1 MAIDFPS
8 SPANND
14 VYTDPTS
21 GNKYTWNN
29 VYSYWAFTGGSDIG
43 SSSNTYVLFN
53 DSDEV
58 NGTSGFTFDKSTNT
72 VTIGTA
78 TVNTTNYSGTAN
90 NANYVKANNGIT
102 SNSSGVFVTQG
113 TGTVVNATGVHVNS
127 TYIGTLSSNN
137 ASFLGGVAAASY
149 VNTSGTYTITGVHT
163 HNANIAIGTSAR
175 LIANGVMGT
184 NGQILTSNGTT
195 VYWETPAAAT
205 NTAAQYAWTNNHTFT
220 ANLTVGNTTTNS
232 SFLIS
237 YLGMSNPNTFTAGTL
252 TTVSGLNTVIAGP
265 FTISSGNTITITS
278 GSRIVIV

>member
-29 VYSYWAFTGGSDIG
+29 VYSYWAFTGGSAIG

-90 NANYVKANNGIT
+90 NA
-102 SNSSGVFVTQG
+102 
-113 TGTVVNATGVHVNS
+113 
-127 TYIGTLSSNN
+127 
-137 ASFLGGVAAASY
+137 SFLGGVAAASY
-149 VNTSGTYTITGVHT
+149 VNTSGEYTITGVHT
-163 HNANIAIGTSAR
+163 HNANIVIGTSAGF
-175 LIANGVMGT
+175 IANGVMGT
-184 NGQILTSNGTT
+184 NSQILTSNGTT
-195 VYWETPAAAT
+195 VYWADAPSSGGGF
-205 NTAAQYAWTNNHTFT
+205 YKGNNG
-220 ANLTVGNTTTNS
+220 AVGNTNNINNI
-232 SFLIS
+232 FRI
-237 YLGMSNPNTFTAGTL
+237 NA
-252 TTVSGLNTVIAGP
+252 
-265 FTISSGNTITITS
+265 NTITSNITFVAGENAVAAGPITVNTS
-278 GSRIVIV
+278 VTLTVETGARVVIV